1 MKTLNETLDGFK
13 KESAA
18 QAAKQSEAL
27 TSLQKNYGELQQQ
40 NTRLNG
46 DLTKAREELARAASG
61 TGKVNGLTVALII
74 AVFVLIILL
83 VVK

>member
-18 QAAKQSEAL
+18 QAAKQGETLS
-27 TSLQKNYGELQQQ
+27 SLQKSYGELQQQ

-46 DLTKAREELARAASG
+46 DLTKAREELAKATSG
-61 TGKVNGLTVALII
+61 AGKINGITVFLLI
-74 AVFVLIILL
+74 AVVILIILL
-83 VVK
+83 VIK